1 MGGRSVRSLRCAR
14 LVASKGSCG
23 CSAELPSG
31 SFLRLT
37 ALTCRLQW
45 SAMRDEAAVRYFS
58 LNRISR
64 SPDMFRP
71 SAKPIS
77 PAPQLCSRFCMEA
90 LDASVE
96 V

>member
-45 SAMRDEAAVRYFS
+45 SAMRDLPAVRCRCIFIAFYGGEND
-58 LNRISR
+58 LKGADPLRN
-64 SPDMFRP
+64 
-71 SAKPIS
+71 
-77 PAPQLCSRFCMEA
+77 
-90 LDASVE
+90 
-96 V
+96 